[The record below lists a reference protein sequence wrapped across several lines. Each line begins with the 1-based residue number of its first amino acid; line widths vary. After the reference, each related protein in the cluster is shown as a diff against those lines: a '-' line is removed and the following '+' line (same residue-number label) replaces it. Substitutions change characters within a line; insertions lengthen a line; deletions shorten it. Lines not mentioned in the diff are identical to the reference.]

1 MYNHL
6 AFMKVLKITLPTQ
19 MGVPKF
25 YGQYI
30 LKETRAVKS
39 RYNVPTSSL
48 SVDMNGIIHQCA
60 QKVFHYSGED
70 PKEELKRRI
79 EDMNKD
85 INILNQQCYDMITNT
100 LMEHVRRSR
109 PKSLVLAV
117 DGPAPLGKI
126 KQQRMRRYLNTST
139 LTDTTLRF
147 TSAAISPGTTFM
159 IGLDKHVQQWI
170 SRSRKDLPK
179 HVLYSPHLVP
189 GEGEHKIME
198 YMRENKDGIYIN
210 DDRGV
215 HVLMGD
221 DADLIFLALLSPLKN
236 IWISR
241 GRDYVDIEQL
251 KRDILSKGISVE
263 DFTVIAFLLGNDFL
277 PHIISLNNVINTI
290 SNALQAY
297 KNNGQAL
304 VVNGNLDRE
313 AFKHLITTMSAS
325 ESLWLKEISN
335 DTHVKP
341 IKALEVSKT
350 YKQYGHHT
358 DIEVDYN
365 AFYTN
370 WYYYALKPKQDD
382 KANVPFLFDNYMGE
396 VQDIVKDASTSYLNT
411 IEWVYKYYST
421 GVRDISLVWYYT
433 YDFAPLLIDIAS
445 GNFTDEHLVFA
456 DPIHKFFHPLQQLMM
471 ILAPH
476 QAGLIPFSLGKL
488 ITDPN
493 SPLIDLYPITA
504 HTSTE
509 GFSTDWQKDVYLPE
523 LDPNRICNEVKPSKI
538 KGIDKLFPYY
548 TNDVISKI

>member
-1 MYNHL
+1 
-6 AFMKVLKITLPTQ
+6 

-30 LKETRAVKS
+30 LKQTKAVKP
-39 RYNVPTSSL
+39 RYNVNTSSL
-48 SVDMNGIIHQCA
+48 SIDMNGIIHQCA

-70 PKEELKRRI
+70 PKEELKRRL

-100 LMEHVRRSR
+100 VMEHVRRSR

-126 KQQRMRRYLNTST
+126 KQQRMRRYLNRST
-139 LTDTTLRF
+139 IDDTTLRF

-159 IGLDKHVQQWI
+159 IGLDKHIQQWI

-179 HVLYSPHLVP
+179 NVLYSSHLVP

-198 YMRENKDGIYIN
+198 HMRDNKDGIYMTQHG
-210 DDRGV
+210 DQGV

-236 IWISR
+236 IWIAR

-277 PHIISLNNVINTI
+277 PHIISLNNVNTTLN
-290 SNALQAY
+290 NALQAY
-297 KNNGQAL
+297 KNNGREL
-304 VVNGNLDRE
+304 IVNGVLDRD
-313 AFKHLITTMSAS
+313 AFISLIRTMSVN
-325 ESLWLKEISN
+325 ESMWLNEISK
-335 DTHVKP
+335 DPSVKP
-341 IKALEVSKT
+341 IKALELSKT
-350 YKQYGHHT
+350 YNQYGYST
-358 DIEVDYN
+358 DIEVDYD

-370 WYYYALKPKQDD
+370 WYYYALKPRNEERDPIVEFK
-382 KANVPFLFDNYMGE
+382 LDNYLGE
-396 VQDIVKDASTSYLNT
+396 MQDIIKDASTAYLNT
-411 IEWVYKYYST
+411 IEWVYLYYST
-421 GVRDISLVWYYT
+421 GVSNISLVWYYA
-433 YDFAPLLIDIAS
+433 YDFAPLLVDIAS
-445 GNFTDEHLVFA
+445 NTFTDEHLVSA
-456 DPIHKFFHPLQQLMM
+456 DPLHKFFHPLQQLLM

-493 SPLIDLYPITA
+493 SPLIDLYPIEIQ
-504 HTSTE
+504 TSSE
-509 GFSTDWQKDVYLPE
+509 GFNTDWQKHVYLPE
-523 LDPNRICNEVKPSKI
+523 LDPNRVCAEVIPGKI
-538 KGIDKLFPYY
+538 KGINRLFPYF
-548 TNDVISKI
+548 TNNVVSKL